1 MNRVSLHLSDQ
12 LPLTCSRK
20 GTCCFGNQVLINPW
34 ELAAL
39 ANEKNISSRDFREQ
53 YCDLNGIRLL
63 FNGVVGFKN
72 QKSCSQYIESKG
84 CSVHNG
90 RPLACRLFPIGRQ
103 IQENKSTYFFQG
115 TNFPCLNGCPEVTEL
130 PLLSVEDYLK
140 GQNTQIFEEAQDA
153 YLELVQNMAD
163 YAFILLL
170 DTELAKSGDVL
181 TLQTWRKLGS
191 LSPDEITNYIPQ
203 EWIDLYTIP
212 EFSFSKNTLSS
223 FIQLHFESIESTIQL
238 QLEQPLTIDQIRTK
252 AIELMALA
260 LFAAHSIGASTKDLV
275 EMWIETAKQN
285 GAND

>member
-20 GTCCFGNQVLINPW
+20 GTCCHGNQVLINPW
-34 ELAAL
+34 ELASL
-39 ANEKNISSRDFREQ
+39 ANEKKISSRDFRDQ

-63 FNGVVGFKN
+63 FNGVVGFN
-72 QKSCSQYIESKG
+72 NHKSCSQYIENKG

-103 IQENKSTYFFQG
+103 IQENKSSYFFQG

-140 GQNTQIFEEAQDA
+140 GQNTEIFEEAQDA
-153 YLELVQNMAD
+153 YLELVQNLAD

-191 LSPDEITNYIPQ
+191 LSPNEMTNYIPQ

-212 EFSFSKNTLSS
+212 ELSFSENTLST
-223 FIQLHFESIESTIQL
+223 FIQHHFESIDSTIQL

-260 LFAAHSIGASTKDLV
+260 LFAAHSIGASTIDLI

>member
-20 GTCCFGNQVLINPW
+20 GTCCHGNQVLINPW
-34 ELAAL
+34 ELASL
-39 ANEKNISSRDFREQ
+39 ANEKKISSRDFRDQ

-63 FNGVVGFKN
+63 FNGVVEFNN
-72 QKSCSQYIESKG
+72 QKSCSLYIENKG

-103 IQENKSTYFFQG
+103 IQENKSSYFFQG

-153 YLELVQNMAD
+153 YLELVQNLAD

-170 DTELAKSGDVL
+170 DTELAKSGDIL

-191 LSPDEITNYIPQ
+191 LSPNEMTDYIPQ
-203 EWIDLYTIP
+203 DWIDLYTIP
-212 EFSFSKNTLSS
+212 ELSFSENTLSS
-223 FIQLHFESIESTIQL
+223 FIQHHFESIDSTIQL

-260 LFAAHSIGASTKDLV
+260 LFAAHSIGASTIDLV

-285 GAND
+285 GAYD

>member
-39 ANEKNISSRDFREQ
+39 ANEKNISSRDFRKQ

-63 FNGVVGFKN
+63 FNGKIGIKN
-72 QKSCSQYIESKG
+72 QQSCSQYIENKG

-115 TNFPCLNGCPEVTEL
+115 TKFPCINGCPEVTEL

-140 GQNTQIFEEAQDA
+140 GQNTQVFEEAQDA
-153 YLELVQNMAD
+153 YLELAQNMAD

-170 DTELAKSGDVL
+170 DTELATSGDVL

-191 LSPDEITNYIPQ
+191 LSPDEMTNYIPQ

-212 EFSFSKNTLSS
+212 ELSFSENTLSS
-223 FIQLHFESIESTIQL
+223 FIQHHFESIDSTIQH
-238 QLEQPLTIDQIRTK
+238 QLEQPLSIDEIRTK

-260 LFAAHSIGASTKDLV
+260 LFAAYSIGASTKDLV

-285 GAND
+285 GANE

>member
-1 MNRVSLHLSDQ
+1 MLHLSDR

-53 YCDLNGIRLL
+53 YCDLKGVRLL
-63 FNGVVGFKN
+63 FNGVIGFKN
-72 QKSCSQYIESKG
+72 QKSCSQYIKNKG
-84 CSVHNG
+84 CSVHNS

-103 IQENKSTYFFQG
+103 IQANKSTYFFQG
-115 TNFPCLNGCPEVTEL
+115 ANFPCLNGCPEVTEST
-130 PLLSVEDYLK
+130 LLSVKDYLK

-153 YLELVQNMAD
+153 YLELVQNIAD

-170 DTELAKSGDVL
+170 DTELAISEDVL

-191 LSPDEITNYIPQ
+191 LTPDEITNYIPQ
-203 EWIDLYTIP
+203 EWINLYTIP
-212 EFSFSKNTLSS
+212 ELSFSENTLSS
-223 FIQLHFESIESTIQL
+223 FIQQHFESIDSTIQL
-238 QLEQPLTIDQIRTK
+238 ELEQPLTIDQIRTK

-260 LFAAHSIGASTKDLV
+260 LFAAHSIGASTKELV

>member
-1 MNRVSLHLSDQ
+1 MNITKLNLTDK

-39 ANEKNISSRDFREQ
+39 ANEKNISSRDFRDQ

-72 QKSCSQYIESKG
+72 QKSCSLYIENKG

-153 YLELVQNMAD
+153 YLELVQNIAD

-203 EWIDLYTIP
+203 EWIDIYTIP
-212 EFSFSKNTLSS
+212 EFSFSENTLSS
-223 FIQLHFESIESTIQL
+223 FIQHHFESIDSTIQL

-252 AIELMALA
+252 AIELMAFA

-275 EMWIETAKQN
+275 EMWIETAKEN

>member
-20 GTCCFGNQVLINPW
+20 GTCCHGNQVLINPW
-34 ELAAL
+34 ELASL
-39 ANEKNISSRDFREQ
+39 ANEKKISSRDFRDQ

-63 FNGVVGFKN
+63 FNGVVGFNN
-72 QKSCSQYIESKG
+72 QKSCSLYIENKG

-103 IQENKSTYFFQG
+103 IQENKSSYFFQG

-140 GQNTQIFEEAQDA
+140 GQNTEIFEEAQDA
-153 YLELVQNMAD
+153 YLELVQNLAD

-191 LSPDEITNYIPQ
+191 LSPNEMTNYIPQ
-203 EWIDLYTIP
+203 EWIDIYTIP
-212 EFSFSKNTLSS
+212 ELSFSENTLSS
-223 FIQLHFESIESTIQL
+223 FIQHHFESIDSTIQL

-260 LFAAHSIGASTKDLV
+260 LFAAHSIGASTIDLV

>member
-20 GTCCFGNQVLINPW
+20 GTCCHGNQVLINPW
-34 ELAAL
+34 ELASL
-39 ANEKNISSRDFREQ
+39 ANEKKISSRDFRDQ

-63 FNGVVGFKN
+63 FNGVVGFNN
-72 QKSCSQYIESKG
+72 QKSCSLYIENKG

-103 IQENKSTYFFQG
+103 IQENKSSYFFQG
-115 TNFPCLNGCPEVTEL
+115 TNFPCVNGCPEVTEL
-130 PLLSVEDYLK
+130 PHLSVEDYLK
-140 GQNTQIFEEAQDA
+140 GQNTQLFEEAQDA
-153 YLELVQNMAD
+153 YLELVQNIAD
-163 YAFILLL
+163 YALILLL

-203 EWIDLYTIP
+203 EWIDIYTIP
-212 EFSFSKNTLSS
+212 ELSFSENTLTS
-223 FIQLHFESIESTIQL
+223 FIQHHFESIDSTFQL

>member
-39 ANEKNISSRDFREQ
+39 ANEKNISSRDFRDQ

-63 FNGVVGFKN
+63 FNGVVGFNN
-72 QKSCSQYIESKG
+72 QKSCSQYIENKG

-130 PLLSVEDYLK
+130 PLLNVEDYLK

-153 YLELVQNMAD
+153 YLELVQNIAD

-191 LSPDEITNYIPQ
+191 LSPDEMTNYIPQ
-203 EWIDLYTIP
+203 EWIDIYTIP
-212 EFSFSKNTLSS
+212 EFSFSENTLSS
-223 FIQLHFESIESTIQL
+223 FIQHHFESIDSKIQL

-252 AIELMALA
+252 AIELMSLA

>member
-72 QKSCSQYIESKG
+72 QESCSLYIENKG

-115 TNFPCLNGCPEVTEL
+115 TIFPCINGCPEVTEL
-130 PLLSVEDYLK
+130 PLLSVDDYLK

-153 YLELVQNMAD
+153 YLELVQNLAD

-191 LSPDEITNYIPQ
+191 LSPDEMTNYIPQ

-212 EFSFSKNTLSS
+212 ELSFSENTLSS
-223 FIQLHFESIESTIQL
+223 FIQHHVESIDSMIQL

-260 LFAAHSIGASTKDLV
+260 LFAAHSIGAATKDLV

>member
-20 GTCCFGNQVLINPW
+20 GTCCHGNQVLINPW
-34 ELAAL
+34 ELASL
-39 ANEKNISSRDFREQ
+39 ANEKKISSRDFRDQ

-63 FNGVVGFKN
+63 FNGVVGFNN
-72 QKSCSQYIESKG
+72 QKSCSLYIENKG

-103 IQENKSTYFFQG
+103 IQENKSSYFFQG

-140 GQNTQIFEEAQDA
+140 GQNTEIFEEAQDA
-153 YLELVQNMAD
+153 YLELVQNLAD

-191 LSPDEITNYIPQ
+191 LSPNEMTNYIPQ
-203 EWIDLYTIP
+203 EWIDIYTIP
-212 EFSFSKNTLSS
+212 ELSFSENTLSS
-223 FIQLHFESIESTIQL
+223 FIQHHFESIDSTIQL